1 MFRHMTRQWRGL
13 LASLTAIAAVAL
25 LIGCGGGGSS
35 TDPATTV
42 ATSSVEASNAFLKP
56 GSTTNELV
64 EFGKEGSKAEREA
77 ASAVL
82 SRNLQAREKADFATQ
97 CATLSAQAVESVAV
111 GKKGA
116 AADKACPAK
125 LKALALPLSR
135 TRPFRADP
143 LAGEIDALRVQG
155 VEAQALFHG
164 SDGKDYAMPMSK
176 EGVSWAVGSIMT
188 TELNPP
194 KQRKSS
200 SSGPGK

>member
-1 MFRHMTRQWRGL
+1 VLKRWRGL
-13 LASLTAIAAVAL
+13 LASVTVVAAVAL
-25 LIGCGGGGSS
+25 VVGCGGAGSS
-35 TDPATTV
+35 TDSATTAAGSSGV
-42 ATSSVEASNAFLKP
+42 ASKAFVKP
-56 GSTTNELV
+56 GSPTNELA
-64 EFGKEGSKAEREA
+64 EFGHEGSQAERAA

-82 SRNLQAREKADFATQ
+82 SRNLEAREKADFATQ
-97 CATLSAQAVESVAV
+97 CATLSQQTAEFVAR

-155 VEAQALFHG
+155 EQAQALFHG

-176 EGVSWAVGSIMT
+176 EGVSWAVGSIVT

-194 KQRKSS
+194 K
-200 SSGPGK
+200 PGKNSPGGSEK